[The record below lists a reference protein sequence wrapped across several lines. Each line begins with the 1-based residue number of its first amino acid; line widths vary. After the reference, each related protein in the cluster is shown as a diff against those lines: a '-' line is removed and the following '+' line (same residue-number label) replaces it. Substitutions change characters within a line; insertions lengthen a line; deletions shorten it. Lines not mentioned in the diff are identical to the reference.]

1 MIKTVS
7 LIIVCLSLVLTTS
20 MTNNIPTPAV
30 VTRLYSTIATISKA
44 ANAAQARDYKDIII
58 HCFHGIE
65 DGKSGIPVPNDFL
78 RWNEDT
84 AKVLTAK
91 TYANAIEK
99 LCYTQKII
107 RLSEHSIGNSH
118 YLSEPERI
126 KRKYKP
132 GKYIETIVTKTFT
145 DSRISLTFQDTVIV
159 ENGKITLLAN
169 SSYTRDRIEDVKT
182 LSALAAHYYTRKS
195 YYNAYKTY
203 QKIIRID
210 PENANAYYRLGIMT
224 YYQKGCSFPK
234 KRMARKKGI
243 EYIEKSQDLGFDAA
257 ATLYYFTH
265 SQSI

>member
-20 MTNNIPTPAV
+20 MTNNIPTPSV
-30 VTRLYSTIATISKA
+30 VTRLYSAIATISKA
-44 ANAAQARDYKDIII
+44 NNAAQARDYKDVII

-78 RWNEDT
+78 RWNDDT

-91 TYANAIEK
+91 TYANAIEE
-99 LCYTQKII
+99 LCYEQKRI
-107 RLSEHSIGNSH
+107 RLSDYSIGKSH
-118 YLSEPERI
+118 YLTEPEI
-126 KRKYKP
+126 KKRKYKP
-132 GKYIETIVTKTFT
+132 GIYIETIVTKTFT
-145 DSRISLTFQDTVIV
+145 GNRISQTFQDTVIV
-159 ENGKITLLAN
+159 EGEEITLLAN

-182 LSALAAHYYTRKS
+182 LNALAAHYYTQKS
-195 YYNAYKTY
+195 YYRAYETY
-203 QKIIRID
+203 QKIIKID

-224 YYQKGCSFPK
+224 YYQKGCTFPK

-257 ATLYYFTH
+257 ATL
-265 SQSI
+265 

>member
-20 MTNNIPTPAV
+20 MTNNIPTPSV
-30 VTRLYSTIATISKA
+30 VTRLYSAIATISKA
-44 ANAAQARDYKDIII
+44 NNAAQARDYKDVII

-78 RWNEDT
+78 RWNDDT

-91 TYANAIEK
+91 TYANAIEE
-99 LCYTQKII
+99 LCYEQKRI
-107 RLSEHSIGNSH
+107 RLSDYSIGKSH
-118 YLSEPERI
+118 YLTEPEI
-126 KRKYKP
+126 KKRKYKP
-132 GKYIETIVTKTFT
+132 GIYIETIVTKTFT
-145 DSRISLTFQDTVIV
+145 GNRISQTFQDTVIV
-159 ENGKITLLAN
+159 EGEEITLLAN

-182 LSALAAHYYTRKS
+182 LNALAAHYYTQKS
-195 YYNAYKTY
+195 YYRAYETY
-203 QKIIRID
+203 QKIIKID

-224 YYQKGCSFPK
+224 YYQKGCTFPK

-265 SQSI
+265 SQAI